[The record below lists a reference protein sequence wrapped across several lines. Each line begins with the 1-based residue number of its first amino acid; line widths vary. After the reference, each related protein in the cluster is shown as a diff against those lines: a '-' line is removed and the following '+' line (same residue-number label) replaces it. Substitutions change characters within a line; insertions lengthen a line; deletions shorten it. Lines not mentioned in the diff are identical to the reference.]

1 MITIE
6 QLYTKWGRKLNAAK
20 PLPEYPRPQMK
31 RKSYFNLNGEWDFE
45 LSHFPTTD
53 TYSKKIT
60 VPFAPET
67 ALSGIQQP
75 VFPEHYMHYRKQF
88 TLPDNFVRDRV
99 ILHFG
104 AVDQECVVFVNDQY
118 VGEHI
123 GGYLNFSFDI
133 TEHLNDTT
141 NTVALLAK
149 DFTEYQPH
157 ARGKQK
163 LKPKGK
169 MKSLFYT
176 PTSGIWQTVWLE
188 SVTEHYITQL
198 DLKPKYN
205 DNSLTLTVHT
215 NSDFSQQARV
225 IIQDRDGHRQSVP
238 IHTNRPQRIALDYL
252 KPWTP
257 DDPHLYTVTVVYRA
271 DVVDSYFAMRDLSVV
286 TDKQGVRRFALNH
299 EPIFLSGVL
308 DQGYWPDGGLTAP
321 ADAALVHDIAELKAM
336 GFNTIRKHVKIESAR
351 FYYHCD
357 RLGMLVVQDMP
368 NGGAQ
373 DYPMWL
379 VTYAA
384 NASDF
389 LSRKLKDD
397 KYKLFGREDEA
408 GRAQYYQDLAG
419 MMKQLAHFPSVAAWV
434 PFNEGW
440 GQFDAAQV
448 GKSVKEADPTR
459 WLIETSGWFDQ
470 HGGDAYSIH
479 NYLFKLKVKPQER
492 VVALTE
498 YGGYAYAVDGHVA
511 SDKEFGYQ
519 HYKSAAALTANY
531 ERLWKED
538 ILPNIANG
546 LSMAIYTQVSDVEEE
561 INGIFTYDREV
572 QKLDPETVKRLNDK
586 AQTLFEQ
593 IAKIR

>member
-1 MITIE
+1 ME

-75 VFPEHYMHYRKQF
+75 VLPEHYMHYRKQF

-99 ILHFG
+99 LLHFG
-104 AVDQECVVFVNDQY
+104 AVDQECVVLVNDQY

-133 TEHLNDTT
+133 TDYLNDTT
-141 NTVALLAK
+141 NTVAILAK

-257 DDPHLYTVTVVYRA
+257 ADPHLYTVTVVYRA

-419 MMKQLAHFPSVAAWV
+419 MMKQLAHFPSIAAWV

-470 HGGDAYSIH
+470 HGGDTYSIH
-479 NYLFKLKVKPQER
+479 NYLFKLKVKPQDR

-546 LSMAIYTQVSDVEEE
+546 LSMAIYTQVSDVEQE

-586 AQTLFEQ
+586 AQTHFEQ